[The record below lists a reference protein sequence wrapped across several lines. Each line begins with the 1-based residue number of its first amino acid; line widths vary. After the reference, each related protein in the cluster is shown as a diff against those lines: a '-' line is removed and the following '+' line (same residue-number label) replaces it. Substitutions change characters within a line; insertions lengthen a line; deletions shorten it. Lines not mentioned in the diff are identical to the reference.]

1 MPRTSAAGTVAAG
14 RAASSAV
21 ARRTHP
27 PTALTA
33 NAKITITVPR
43 SISRWVVVRIYLS
56 CGEPSRGTSAP
67 RIKHPSSFDGGPAL
81 LFQQVHRP
89 DLHAPVHRFH
99 HVVDGQERHT
109 HRRQDF
115 HFHA

>member
-1 MPRTSAAGTVAAG
+1 MVCSMPRTSAAGTGATG

-33 NAKITITVPR
+33 NAKTTITVPR

-56 CGEPSRGTSAP
+56 LNEPSRGQPAIP
-67 RIKHPSSFDGGPAL
+67 GSSIRQASTEVPPFFSSRCTGPITMCRSTA
-81 LFQQVHRP
+81 F
-89 DLHAPVHRFH
+89 
-99 HVVDGQERHT
+99 T
-109 HRRQDF
+109 MS
-115 HFHA
+115 